1 MRAVLQRVSRASVT
15 TEEGHRA
22 EIGPGLLVLLGVARG
37 DAEAEADWLAAKLA
51 NLRIFA
57 DDDAKMNL
65 SLLDT
70 GGEALVVSQF
80 TLQGDCSKGRRP
92 GFDKAGDP
100 AEAERLYE
108 YFCGKLAGEGPSVAR
123 GVFGAYMQVEL
134 TNDGPVTFVI
144 DREPAQPT

>member
-1 MRAVLQRVSRASVT
+1 MRAVLQRVSSASVT
-15 TEEGHRA
+15 TEDGHRA

-37 DAEAEADWLAAKLA
+37 DTEAEADWLASKLA

-57 DDDAKMNL
+57 DDDDKMNL

-108 YFCGKLAGEGPSVAR
+108 YFCGKLASEGTRVAR
-123 GVFGAYMQVEL
+123 GVFGAYMKVEL

-144 DREPAQPT
+144 DREPQ